1 MAYTKKVWAFPDS
14 IETQYTYKG
23 NYGARGEKRAPRR
36 KITPEQI
43 KKQNQWRR
51 EQEARRVMKANFTK
65 GDLWC
70 TLLYPR
76 GTRKPMEEVKQDMNR
91 FLSKLRY
98 RYKRLEAPLKF
109 LYRIEIGSRGGIHIH
124 MICNE
129 TGCSPP
135 TDMMIQTC
143 WENGRVNF
151 VRFGGEEEDY
161 QNLSEYLVKAMS
173 EEQEEQVKEQGREK
187 ERRSLTAYSSSR
199 NLIRPKPEK
208 KIYRKWTV
216 RKLIEEGVKPRRGYY
231 VKPDTLICGINPY
244 TGMSYLYYTE
254 VRLKPWEHGR
264 YPDQIRPDPGG
275 GNNDG

>member
-1 MAYTKKVWAFPDS
+1 MAYTKKEWVFPDS

-51 EQEARRVMKANFTK
+51 EQEARRVMKANFAK

-143 WENGRVNF
+143 PGKWQGEF
-151 VRFGGEEEDY
+151 CSVR
-161 QNLSEYLVKAMS
+161 
-173 EEQEEQVKEQGREK
+173 
-187 ERRSLTAYSSSR
+187 
-199 NLIRPKPEK
+199 
-208 KIYRKWTV
+208 
-216 RKLIEEGVKPRRGYY
+216 RRGRGLSKP
-231 VKPDTLICGINPY
+231 VGVSSQGNVGGTGGTGQGAGQGERAKKPDGIFFIKESDPTEAGKEDIQKMDGAEADRGGRKTK
-244 TGMSYLYYTE
+244 TGILHQTGYAHM
-254 VRLKPWEHGR
+254 W
-264 YPDQIRPDPGG
+264 D
-275 GNNDG
+275 